1 MGTCC
6 NNDGNKN
13 NNNTNN
19 PITSNP
25 SKKTSQT
32 PKKINQQTPKIT
44 AEQVDNE
51 INDWVEKTK
60 RNHKKSLSESNNNL
74 SIRNGKNDYSYNE
87 SEITKDFCDDN
98 NKEMLRTFSELSS
111 TIHLTNLT
119 KDFYMS
125 KLKLQNLNSINN
137 PQSFTL
143 FNVLEELEDNLP
155 SKNEKI
161 AVTTQPV
168 KIFVTNLSNRTP
180 KMNKEISISGNKCN
194 SKLGQI
200 ASNLNII
207 VNRSN
212 FDGIANG
219 PDNDINNMIDNDSVS
234 KNNANEAQIYSQGIS
249 ISSGNKDLFNDEE
262 LDDEGINIENV
273 FYNIEKKTFEH
284 YAMMKTK
291 AISNNYL
298 NSKEQYICGIYLSP
312 SMSNNATKNKILY
325 ANIFDGNAIE
335 WQIKNNNSSSTLRIF
350 PENISLKANK
360 LDNTSLLSALISIIS
375 CDLRMKTNLFSQI
388 INRDSIMKIFLNG
401 DINYITLDKYFPYMK
416 SNDSSLLSQVSP
428 NEISYII
435 HQIEKTFFI
444 MNSYNR
450 ILNSTSSMEVYHLVG
465 WYPESY
471 SLKEKINKETF
482 WSDFYTNFTQGK
494 LMVSFGNFDNDT
506 LNTLDKNCVYGGV
519 YYPVIFVEK
528 NTMTI
533 RFKSVYGDII
543 PKNSKRINNDTFE
556 LSFGT
561 ACEIFSDMFFSWNPS
576 FYINSY
582 SLSSSY
588 KRQNTESIPN
598 YLNEDY
604 CLEDNPQFIIKIPPH
619 SEDLEIKLL
628 LIKHINSFSTNET
641 ISYKLYKYEGYPI
654 VYPDN
659 PLRTF
664 NSPKQGMT
672 SDFFFFEPSDN
683 DEEYVIV
690 IMKCNCYN
698 EDNQNDDVHFTL
710 KLYCEKPI
718 KVVEI
723 PRRAKYSSLSIN
735 DIWSINYY
743 NRQSDILYD
752 IFLKFPEYRLSL
764 SGKEDSNHVQII
776 IETKVLSNVMIC
788 LIESRENLFHVT
800 ADQFLERKS
809 PNFFSNSFSYIE
821 CIIPNGEYLLLC
833 LSANENDAQNS
844 GRSRISNFSV
854 TINSLSEH
862 KPNISLN
869 RLYPI
874 PKYQN
879 IERVFGEWTKKNNRG
894 IASDLILLFKN
905 PSYHFTLSQ
914 KTKCYFY
921 LKEYHKNKTIDFTSV
936 PHIFLTLYK
945 IDTNNNFSLI
955 YTGESLPCSFWGFYI
970 ENIELEAGKYVIIC
984 LNHTKCET
992 LKFELLIHSNS
1003 KICNLKEYKFLSNRK
1018 TSYEIL
1024 SKWNG
1029 NIRNTT
1035 KYRIVS
1041 FKDTLCDFEILVSNA
1056 EEKVGIGIII
1066 VEIKGALKNEDKV
1079 YVDKKSLSEIK
1090 ENVFLVKDI
1099 VLSCDKDYIFMPFS
1113 YTNRIFNVDIT
1124 VNSNEDLKIKEIN
1137 VNVDFM

>member
-19 PITSNP
+19 PITSNT
-25 SKKTSQT
+25 SKTISQT
-32 PKKINQQTPKIT
+32 QKKKNQQEPKIT
-44 AEQVDNE
+44 AEQVESE

-60 RNHKKSLSESNNNL
+60 RNHKKSLSETNNNL
-74 SIRNGKNDYSYNE
+74 SIRNEKNDYTYNE
-87 SEITKDFCDDN
+87 NEISKDFCDDN
-98 NKEMLRTFSELSS
+98 NKELLRTFSELSS
-111 TIHLTNLT
+111 TIHLTHLT
-119 KDFYMS
+119 KDFYIS
-125 KLKLQNLNSINN
+125 KLKIQNLNSINN
-137 PQSFTL
+137 SKSFTL
-143 FNVLEELEDNLP
+143 FNVLEELEDNKP
-155 SKNEKI
+155 SKNDKI
-161 AVTTQPV
+161 TVATQPD
-168 KIFVTNLSNRTP
+168 KIFVSNLSNKTP
-180 KMNKEISISGNKCN
+180 KVSKEISNSGNKCS

-207 VNRSN
+207 INRSN

-219 PDNDINNMIDNDSVS
+219 IDNDDNIIDNDSVS
-234 KNNANEAQIYSQGIS
+234 KNNVNEAQIYSQGIS
-249 ISSGNKDLFNDEE
+249 ISSGNNDFFNDEI
-262 LDDEGINIENV
+262 DNEGINIENV
-273 FYNIEKKTFEH
+273 FYNIDKKTFE
-284 YAMMKTK
+284 YYDTMKTK
-291 AISNNYL
+291 ATSNNYL
-298 NSKEQYICGIYLSP
+298 NSNEQFICGLYLSP
-312 SMSNNATKNKILY
+312 TLNNNLTKNKIIY
-325 ANIFDGNAIE
+325 PNIFDGNEIE
-335 WQIKNNNSSSTLRIF
+335 WLYKNNISLGTLRIF
-350 PENISLKANK
+350 PENISVKTNK

-375 CDLRMKTNLFSQI
+375 YDLHIKSNFFSQI
-388 INRDSIMKIFLNG
+388 INCDSIMKIFLNG
-401 DINYITLDKYFPYMK
+401 DIKYITLDNYFPYIK
-416 SNDSSLLSQVSP
+416 SNNTSLLSQVSP
-428 NEISYII
+428 NEISYVI
-435 HQIEKTFFI
+435 HQIEKTYFI
-444 MNSYNR
+444 INSYNR
-450 ILNSTSSMEVYHLVG
+450 ILNSTSSMEIYHLIG

-471 SLKEKINKETF
+471 SLKEKINKDAF
-482 WSDFYTNFTQGK
+482 WNDFSTNFTQGK
-494 LMVSFGNFDNDT
+494 LMVSFGNFDNNT
-506 LNTLDKNCVYGGV
+506 LNTLDKNYVYDGV
-519 YYPVIFVEK
+519 YYPVISVEK
-528 NTMTI
+528 NTMII
-533 RFKSVYGDII
+533 RFKLVYGDVI

-556 LSFGT
+556 LSFAT
-561 ACEIFSDMFFSWNPS
+561 ACEIFSDTFFNWNPS

-588 KRQNTESIPN
+588 KRQSNENIQN

-628 LIKHINSFSTNET
+628 LIKHIHSFSTNET

-654 VYPDN
+654 IYPDN

-664 NSPKQGMT
+664 NSPRQGIT

-698 EDNQNDDVHFTL
+698 EDNNNDDVYFTL

-723 PRRAKYSSLSIN
+723 PKRQKYSSLSIN
-735 DIWSINYY
+735 DVWSINYY

-764 SGKEDSNHVQII
+764 SGKENKNHIQII
-776 IETKVLSNVMIC
+776 IETEVLSNIMIC
-788 LIESRENLFHVT
+788 LIESNDNLFHAT

-821 CIIPNGEYLLLC
+821 CVIPNGEYLLLC
-833 LSANENDAQNS
+833 LSSNESDGQNS

-854 TINSLSEH
+854 IINSLSEH

-874 PKYQN
+874 SKYQN

-894 IASDLILLFKN
+894 IATDLILLFKN
-905 PSYHFTLSQ
+905 PSYHFILSQ

-921 LKEYHKNKTIDFTSV
+921 LKEQHKNKNIDFTSV
-936 PHIFLTLYK
+936 PHIFLSLYK
-945 IDTNNNFSLI
+945 IDTNNTFSLI

-970 ENIELEAGKYVIIC
+970 ENIELEAGKYVIVC

-992 LKFELLIHSNS
+992 LKFELLIHSNN
-1003 KICNLKEYKFLSNRK
+1003 KITNLKEYKYLSNRK
-1018 TSYEIL
+1018 SSYEIL

-1029 NIRNTT
+1029 NLHNTT

-1056 EEKVGIGIII
+1056 EEKVDIGIII
-1066 VEIKGALKNEDKV
+1066 VEIKGAMKSDDKV

-1090 ENVFLVKDI
+1090 ENVFVVKDI
-1099 VLSCDKDYIFMPFS
+1099 MLRCDKDYIFMPFS

-1124 VNSNEDLKIKEIN
+1124 VNSNENLKIKEIN
-1137 VNVDFM
+1137 VNVEFM